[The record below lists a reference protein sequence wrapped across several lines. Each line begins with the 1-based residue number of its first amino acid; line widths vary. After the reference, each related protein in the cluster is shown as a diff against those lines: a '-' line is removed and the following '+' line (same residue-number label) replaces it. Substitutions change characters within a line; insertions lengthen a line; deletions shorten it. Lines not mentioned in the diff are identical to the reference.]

1 MRISD
6 WSSDVCSSDL
16 TIGPQAP
23 VQRAFE
29 LAGADFIGVAA
40 VAVLAAE
47 IGDRAAEIADIA
59 LDFGAERNAP
69 AANVIAR
76 RVADALRGAPDRLV
90 DPIAPFAIVLKRRVG
105 SLQIAR
111 QGARAR
117 RDGFEHAAFMP
128 GKHLLEA

>member
-1 MRISD
+1 MSE
-6 WSSDVCSSDL
+6 WSSGVCCSL
-16 TIGPQAP
+16 
-23 VQRAFE
+23 R
-29 LAGADFIGVAA
+29 VASG
-40 VAVLAAE
+40 AVLAAE
-47 IGDRAAEIADIA
+47 IGYRAAEIADIA

-90 DPIAPFAIVLKRRVG
+90 DPIAPFALVLKRRVG

-117 RDGFEHAAFMP
+117 RDGVDQAAFMT
-128 GKHLLEA
+128 GKPLLELESGVQWWSERGCR